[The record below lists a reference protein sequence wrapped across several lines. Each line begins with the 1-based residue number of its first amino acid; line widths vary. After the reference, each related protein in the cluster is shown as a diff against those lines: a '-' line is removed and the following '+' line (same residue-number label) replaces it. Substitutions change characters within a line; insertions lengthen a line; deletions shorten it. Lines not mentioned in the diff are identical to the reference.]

1 MEFPLV
7 TTHWLAEHLHLENL
21 VILDASMGKVVG
33 KQPIVYDQ
41 PIFIP
46 KSQRLDLETTFC
58 DLASDQIHAFPTV
71 QQFTSAAQSL
81 GINADSLV
89 VIYDNQGVYSSP
101 RVWWIFQAM
110 GFGNAFVLDGGLPQ
124 WLAENRDT
132 VSTVA
137 PETKHFGN
145 IEGEAL
151 PGRICD
157 SQYILE
163 RLDREQITVLDVRA
177 QDRFLGRAPE
187 PRAGVRSGHIPGALN
202 LPFTEVLDGHGL
214 KSPAQ
219 LTQIFDRLLV
229 NQPNQLIFSC
239 GSGITACVVLLAA
252 VIAGYQNTVL
262 YDGSWSDWGSQPSL
276 PIE

>member
-7 TTHWLAEHLHLENL
+7 TTHWLAEHLYLENL

-41 PIFIP
+41 PIYIP

-71 QQFTSAAQSL
+71 QQFTSAAQAL

-101 RVWWIFQAM
+101 RAWCIFQAM
-110 GFGNAFVLDGGLPQ
+110 GFGNVFVLDGGLPQ
-124 WLAENRDT
+124 WLAESRDT
-132 VSTVA
+132 VSTLA

-157 SQYILE
+157 SPYILE
-163 RLDREQITVLDVRA
+163 RLDRDQITVLDARS
-177 QDRFLGRAPE
+177 QDRFLGQVPE

-229 NQPNQLIFSC
+229 SHPNQLIFSC
-239 GSGITACVVLLAA
+239 GSGITACIVLLAA
-252 VIAGYQNTVL
+252 VIAGYKDIVL
-262 YDGSWSDWGSQPSL
+262 YDGSWSDWGSHPSL